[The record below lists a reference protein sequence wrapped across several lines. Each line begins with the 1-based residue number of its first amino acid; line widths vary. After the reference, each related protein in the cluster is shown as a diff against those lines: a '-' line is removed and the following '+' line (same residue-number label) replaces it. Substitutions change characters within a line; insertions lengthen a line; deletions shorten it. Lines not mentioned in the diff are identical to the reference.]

1 MMTMTLQTTLFLSLI
16 LTTMTTI
23 PAMMKII
30 TMIMMKVMMKI
41 LLEQQDATISMTA
54 CPLPALQVKSHPSS
68 SITIQPKSA
77 FSRLITQSDRN
88 INRNIRTGFYHH
100 NDSLTMSV
108 WKGHNDWLILRLF
121 NDSDHPIS
129 VQLSQPRFHKPHRSV
144 RILPVDLK
152 KWAVNNS
159 PTPSPKGANGVEK
172 ALNVN
177 LGRNNSAVNSPLCRD
192 AIDKAIQQLQ
202 SSFCHYSK
210 NLDNL
215 SRNSFFYSSRFQKTT
230 RLAKTHI
237 IGSNFKLTLKSEEE
251 LKQMVASSGLYAHRR
266 ALVLIGRLFQ
276 KGRVQEMYSKLS
288 LYIVTLVHLAFLDY
302 QRKQHSL
309 EKISRPNI
317 RIKSIQSLHKI

>member
-202 SSFCHYSK
+202 SSFCHYPK

-215 SRNSFFYSSRFQKTT
+215 SRNSFFLFQPISKNHPFGQDTYYWLQFQTYPEEWRRIKTNGRLLRPLCPPASFSPHWTPFPKGQGPRDVFKAFPLYRYIGSLSISRLPKKTT
-230 RLAKTHI
+230 FSWKDIT
-237 IGSNFKLTLKSEEE
+237 
-251 LKQMVASSGLYAHRR
+251 
-266 ALVLIGRLFQ
+266 
-276 KGRVQEMYSKLS
+276 SK
-288 LYIVTLVHLAFLDY
+288 
-302 QRKQHSL
+302 HSY
-309 EKISRPNI
+309 
-317 RIKSIQSLHKI
+317 